1 MVLRRW
7 APGDVDAL
15 EGKLDAVGY
24 GFFIPVFFVSSG
36 MSLDLGSIA
45 DAPALPFATGRFSLV
60 EEAIPLE
67 AAAP

>member
-1 MVLRRW
+1 MRGNNPYCHHRVL
-7 APGDVDAL
+7 
-15 EGKLDAVGY
+15 
-24 GFFIPVFFVSSG
+24 
-36 MSLDLGSIA
+36 SLAERGLRERIVKIA